1 MSSIRY
7 FNAFVLSSLTFAFV
21 YLAFLSLPKTEK
33 KLNPA
38 PSKVI
43 KIALVTPIKKVVKPI
58 EVKPKVIKPVIPPV
72 IKKPII
78 KKIIKKKIIKKHK
91 PKKFVRRKV
100 IKKKVIKKKIIKRK
114 VLKKR
119 IIKKKIKH
127 KKIIQ
132 KKIIKK
138 RSVPKIEPQY
148 IPTAVY
154 VPPKPIEQPRRL
166 PTPPAPVYVAPE
178 PVIKATPQATNP
190 RKNNRHKKAFLRN
203 VRANIIANKRY
214 PRIAKRRHIEGD
226 IKVRFNIMKNGEVS
240 NIRFINGKHIFYK
253 SVKKAIE
260 ETFPLTIP
268 SNVKNELPIMDVSLT
283 LHFHIR

>member
-33 KLNPA
+33 KLKPA

-43 KIALVTPIKKVVKPI
+43 KIALVTPIKKVVKPK
-58 EVKPKVIKPVIPPV
+58 EVKPKVIAPIIPPV
-72 IKKPII
+72 IKKIV
-78 KKIIKKKIIKKHK
+78 KKKIIKKHK
-91 PKKFVRRKV
+91 PKRV
-100 IKKKVIKKKIIKRK
+100 IKKRVIKRK

-119 IIKKKIKH
+119 IVQKKIKH

-148 IPTAVY
+148 ITTAVY

-226 IKVRFNIMKNGEVS
+226 IKVRFNIMKNGQVS